1 VHDIGKNLCILMLE
15 NAGFRVV
22 DLGKSV
28 EAEAIADA
36 ARRESAGLV
45 CLSALMTTTMA
56 EMPAALAAVR
66 REAPA
71 ARVMVGGAVVTAE
84 YARHIG
90 ADGWSRDAST
100 IAADADRLLG
110 LTKGR
115 PEPA

>member
-1 VHDIGKNLCILMLE
+1 MLE

-28 EAEAIADA
+28 DPGAVAEA

-56 EMPAALAAVR
+56 EMPLALSAVR
-66 REAPA
+66 AAAPA
-71 ARVMVGGAVVTAE
+71 ARVMVGGAVVTADH
-84 YARHIG
+84 AKAIG

-100 IAADADRLLG
+100 IARDAALLLG

-115 PEPA
+115 PESA